1 MDKATIHMM
10 NINMNKEENKQ
21 YIYHQPEVIETDSF
35 KKWNIGYIRKQHR
48 LIQRHDVERYI
59 EHL

>member
-35 KKWNIGYIRKQHR
+35 KKWEYWLYPVNGN
-48 LIQRHDVERYI
+48 
-59 EHL
+59 